1 MSNVIQEAMNYT
13 KKASKKRETEI
24 RFALNA
30 KEDSRSYDLH
40 IGYEPGMEGWSITIY
55 RTEHTRRFPEKYVG
69 DVVSEKWS
77 LCQTFK
83 DEDYEAPE
91 AI

>member
-1 MSNVIQEAMNYT
+1 MSDVIQEAMNYT
-13 KKASKKRETEI
+13 KKASKNRDTEI
-24 RFALNA
+24 QFALNA
-30 KEDSRSYDLH
+30 KENSRSYDLR
-40 IGYEPGMEGWSITIY
+40 IGYEPGMESWLITIY
-55 RTEHTRRFPEKYVG
+55 RIENTRRFPERYVG

-77 LCQTFK
+77 LRQTFE